1 VSEVELVVDR
11 AAVAAAFREDSSP
24 ESQRILAGQ
33 LAYALTRG
41 PNGRFGPDRDQ
52 EQLDH
57 VIRRLGGVGQLYAAL
72 SAVPGLP
79 SFVGP
84 TLLVAANLGDQS
96 VSGEFVAE
104 AERLRP
110 RWPESFRTAFRT
122 QVGGGRVPVG
132 DSSLNSLI
140 SCAQTIRNTL
150 GDGDLPAAYRQAM
163 AAIDFLE
170 FMAAEID
177 YSNTRHTLL
186 KAEEYARRELAKLD
200 TEELQFRRDLLTRN
214 LEPAQE
220 EHTRWTSRAG

>member
-1 VSEVELVVDR
+1 VEPVVDP
-11 AAVAAAFREDSSP
+11 AAVAAAFREDASP
-24 ESQRILAGQ
+24 ESQRTLAGQ

-41 PNGRFGPDRDQ
+41 PDGRFGPGRDQ
-52 EQLDH
+52 QQLKQ
-57 VIRRLGGVGQLYAAL
+57 VIRRMGGWGQLYAAL
-72 SAVPGLP
+72 SAIPGLP

-84 TLLVAANLGDQS
+84 TLLIADNLGDQS
-96 VSGEFVAE
+96 MSREFVAE

-110 RWPESFRTAFRT
+110 RWPETFRAAFRG
-122 QVGGGRVPVG
+122 VAGAAPVG
-132 DSSLNSLI
+132 DSWLNSLI